1 MTKQLKLAVCER
13 PFVKGV
19 TQALIPEGSGYDLV
33 REAAFAMDIY
43 ILEDTFCEVE
53 LYINF
58 TNNKVIQMVE
68 NDCKNKG
75 ISLTKMYRGLDGEYH
90 KGWKSECLYFA
101 LFLFVFGKQYIILEK
116 IPYYKRKIK
125 KFIYKKFIYDQKNT
139 KSKLLKHHRFYLK

>member
-1 MTKQLKLAVCER
+1 LSSSLKKNYYNFKNKKNPEKSGKEGEIKMTKQLKLAVCER

-90 KGWKSECLYFA
+90 KG
-101 LFLFVFGKQYIILEK
+101 
-116 IPYYKRKIK
+116 
-125 KFIYKKFIYDQKNT
+125 
-139 KSKLLKHHRFYLK
+139 